1 MRYAHSTICTFPV
14 STSYANP
21 TICVPDLMKGDSLN
35 AATSSRTLSSILGS
49 RKGKVSIFACVVENC
64 MCTETYE
71 PLISPKLMAEIC
83 AFSEGAIL
91 RRESRIAWSGKWV
104 MPQSGG

>member
-1 MRYAHSTICTFPV
+1 
-14 STSYANP
+14 
-21 TICVPDLMKGDSLN
+21 MKGDSRR

-49 RKGKVSIFACVVENC
+49 RKGKGQNSSHMFLGIVVVEDWP
-64 MCTETYE
+64 ETYE
-71 PLISPKLMAEIC
+71 PLISPKLIAEIC

-91 RRESRIAWSGKWV
+91 RRESRTAWSGKWV